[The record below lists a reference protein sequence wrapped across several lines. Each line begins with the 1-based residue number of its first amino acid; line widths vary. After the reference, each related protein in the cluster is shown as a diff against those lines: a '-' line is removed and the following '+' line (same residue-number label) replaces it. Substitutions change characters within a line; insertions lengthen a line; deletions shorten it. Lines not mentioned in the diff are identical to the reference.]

1 MSPPI
6 PVRNALIFVGA
17 IAVAALLPELG
28 NEYLVAVALSFA
40 MWVALAQS
48 WTVLCGMTGYNSFGH
63 AAFYG
68 IGAYVQALAWGNV
81 LPWLSVPL
89 AGIASCL
96 FAIVVGYPALKVRGP
111 YFVMLTFGLAE
122 FMKYSI
128 IGIEA
133 RLGQFSRLIIGA
145 PSPNDLFLVML
156 GLAAAATLI
165 TFVVAGSRFGYG
177 LRAIRE
183 DEQAAETV
191 GIPVARYKLIAFG
204 LSTFIPGMV
213 GAVMAMRLSYFE
225 PSQAFDA
232 LISFNIVLMAMI
244 GGSDDARGP
253 LLGALF
259 FVGLSE
265 LLWARAPQ
273 VYMIVLGALL
283 IIFVLF
289 APQGLAKLLF
299 GKTRPRAS

>member
-1 MSPPI
+1 
-6 PVRNALIFVGA
+6 
-17 IAVAALLPELG
+17 
-28 NEYLVAVALSFA
+28 
-40 MWVALAQS
+40 
-48 WTVLCGMTGYNSFGH
+48 
-63 AAFYG
+63 
-68 IGAYVQALAWGNV
+68 
-81 LPWLSVPL
+81 
-89 AGIASCL
+89 
-96 FAIVVGYPALKVRGP
+96 
-111 YFVMLTFGLAE
+111 MLTFGLAE
-122 FMKYSI
+122 FMKYSV

-133 RLGQFSRLIIGA
+133 RLGEFSRLIIGA
-145 PSPNDLFLVML
+145 PPPNDLYLVML

-165 TFVVAGSRFGYG
+165 TFLVAGSRFGYG

-183 DEQAAETV
+183 DEQTAETV

-213 GAVMAMRLSYFE
+213 GAVMAMRLSYVE
-225 PSQAFDA
+225 PSQAFDP

-253 LLGALF
+253 LLGALIF
-259 FVGLSE
+259 MGLSE

-273 VYMIVLGALL
+273 VYMIVLGMLL

>member
-1 MSPPI
+1 MQPVPI
-6 PVRNALIFVGA
+6 RTSLIFVAVIGA
-17 IAVAALLPELG
+17 ASFLPQFG
-28 NEYLVAVALSFA
+28 SEYVVAVALSFA

-48 WTVLCGMTGYNSFGH
+48 WTVLCGMTGYGSFGH

-68 IGAYVQALAWGNV
+68 MGAYVQVLTWGT
-81 LPWLSVPL
+81 LSPWLSVPL
-89 AGIASCL
+89 AGLVSCL
-96 FAIVVGYPALKVRGP
+96 FALAAGYPALKVRGP

-122 FMKYSI
+122 FLKFSI

-133 RLGQFSRLIIGA
+133 TLGQFSRLIIGA
-145 PSPNDLFLVML
+145 PSPNALYLAML

-165 TFVVAGSRFGYG
+165 TYVVSNSRFGYG

-183 DEQAAETV
+183 EEQAAETI
-191 GIPVARYKLIAFG
+191 GIPVARYKLTAFG
-204 LSTFIPGMV
+204 LSAFIPGMV

-232 LISFNIVLMAMI
+232 LISFNIVVMAMI

-259 FVGLSE
+259 LIGLSE

-283 IIFVLF
+283 VFFVLF
-289 APQGLAKLLF
+289 APQGLAKQLF
-299 GKTRPRAS
+299 GGARRRAT